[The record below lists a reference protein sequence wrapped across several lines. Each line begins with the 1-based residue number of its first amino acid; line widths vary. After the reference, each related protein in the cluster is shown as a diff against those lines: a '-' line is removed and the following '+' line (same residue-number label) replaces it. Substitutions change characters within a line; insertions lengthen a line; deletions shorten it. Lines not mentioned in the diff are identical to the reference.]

1 MTKGELIRL
10 IFRVKKNG
18 SYVDE
23 AVYGAQQLSLHIS
36 CATEQITTKD
46 TAGDWILPAVTSIS
60 YDISSTALVKS
71 NEQITAQ
78 SNGDGTFAG
87 SYRYNDLLMTY
98 EEGKLVNWQIANM
111 SGTNHRTK
119 GAVICSG
126 QGVINQLTVNSQN
139 KQAATYSTSILGKG
153 EITIGAAP
161 DPS

>member
-10 IFRVKKNG
+10 IFRVKKQG
-18 SYVDE
+18 AYVDN

-46 TAGDWILPAVTSIS
+46 TDGDWVLPAVTSIN

-71 NEQITAQ
+71 NEQITAT
-78 SNGDGTFAG
+78 GTFAG

-126 QGVINQLTVNSQN
+126 QGIINQLTVNSQN

-153 EITIGAAP
+153 DITIGAAP